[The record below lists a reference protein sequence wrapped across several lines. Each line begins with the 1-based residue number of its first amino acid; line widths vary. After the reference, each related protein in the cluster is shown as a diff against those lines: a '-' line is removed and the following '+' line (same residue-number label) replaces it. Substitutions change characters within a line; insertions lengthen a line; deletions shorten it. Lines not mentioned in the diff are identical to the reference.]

1 MTKSELERQVKEQ
14 QEIIEKQAKEQKEL
28 IEKHK
33 AKVKA
38 QNESAKGRWDT
49 VSCRLPVGTKKR
61 IEAQGLSINGLINKL
76 VLAELDRLE
85 NGGVVVEPIQ
95 PIAEPKPQNVPKPD
109 IYEQNELLHQKQK
122 EMAELR
128 VKQVQEEEPKETK
141 EERIERL
148 KHEQVILEEL
158 KAKNGIVEQGKEFLM
173 EQSKIKAS
181 IEEEP
186 PF

>member
-1 MTKSELERQVKEQ
+1 MTKSELEKKVKEQ
-14 QEIIEKQAKEQKEL
+14 QEI

-38 QNESAKGRWDT
+38 QNESAKDRWDT
-49 VSCRLPVGTKKR
+49 VSCRLPAGTKKR
-61 IEAQGLSINGLINKL
+61 IKALGLSTNGLINKL

-85 NGGVVVEPIQ
+85 NCGAVTESLQ
-95 PIAEPKPQNVPKPD
+95 QTLEPKPQNGPKLT

-128 VKQVQEEEPKETK
+128 SKQAQEEEPKETE

-148 KHEQVILEEL
+148 THEQVILDEL
-158 KAKNGIVEQGKEFLM
+158 KAKNGIVEQDKEFLR

-181 IEEEP
+181 VDDEP

>member
-14 QEIIEKQAKEQKEL
+14 QEL

-38 QNESAKGRWDT
+38 QNESAKDRWDT
-49 VSCRLPVGTKKR
+49 VSCRLPSGTKKR
-61 IEAQGLSINGLINKL
+61 IKALGLSTNGLINKL

-85 NGGVVVEPIQ
+85 NGGAVAKSPHPI
-95 PIAEPKPQNVPKPD
+95 IEPKPQNKPNFN
-109 IYEQNELLHQKQK
+109 IYEQNELLYQKKK

-128 VKQVQEEEPKETK
+128 AKEAQEQAPKETE
-141 EERIERL
+141 EERVERL
-148 KHEQVILEEL
+148 KHEQVILDEL
-158 KAKNGIVEQGKEFLM
+158 KAKNGIVEQPKEFIR

-181 IEEEP
+181 IEDEP

>member
-14 QEIIEKQAKEQKEL
+14 QEIIEKQAKEQQEL

-38 QNESAKGRWDT
+38 QNESAKDRWDT

-85 NGGVVVEPIQ
+85 NGGLVQQLPESNNPNTQ
-95 PIAEPKPQNVPKPD
+95 NRPKLT
-109 IYEQNELLHQKQK
+109 IYEQNELLLQKQK
-122 EMAELR
+122 EIAELR
-128 VKQVQEEEPKETK
+128 EKQAQEEEPKETK

-158 KAKNGIVEQGKEFLM
+158 KAKNGIVECDREILR

-181 IEEEP
+181 IEE
-186 PF
+186 

>member
-14 QEIIEKQAKEQKEL
+14 QEIIEKQAKEQQEL

-38 QNESAKGRWDT
+38 QNESAKDRWDT

-61 IEAQGLSINGLINKL
+61 IEEQGLSINGLINKL

-85 NGGVVVEPIQ
+85 NGGSVQQLPESNKPN
-95 PIAEPKPQNVPKPD
+95 PQNGHKFT
-109 IYEQNELLHQKQK
+109 IYEQNELLHQRQK
-122 EMAELR
+122 EIAELR
-128 VKQVQEEEPKETK
+128 AKQAQEEEPKET
-141 EERIERL
+141 EEEKIERL
-148 KHEQVILEEL
+148 KHEQVILDEL
-158 KAKNGIVEQGKEFLM
+158 KAKNGIVEQPKEFIR
-173 EQSKIKAS
+173 EQSKNMS
-181 IEEEP
+181 SVEDEQ